1 MVEKDFV
8 LEEYKQLWSY
18 YHKLLDERKNLL
30 DWYFKV
36 VTLPLGLV
44 GFFVSTKSEQISLPH
59 EIGATILV
67 LIYFVGLALFGAYS
81 KETSNAKKYHTAM
94 VSLRNH
100 INVKFPNLK
109 GAIVIDE
116 LRSVDSKIL
125 NLGSTAFWRISPL
138 MLINSA
144 VAVASLKLFLIE
156 TPPLM
161 LSFVFID
168 SVVLHYFLYKL
179 LYATHSKKLA

>member
-67 LIYFVGLALFGAYS
+67 LIYLLSIPFASIFY
-81 KETSNAKKYHTAM
+81 
-94 VSLRNH
+94 LRLKRKAE
-100 INVKFPNLK
+100 VLNLK
-109 GAIVIDE
+109 
-116 LRSVDSKIL
+116 
-125 NLGSTAFWRISPL
+125 T
-138 MLINSA
+138 
-144 VAVASLKLFLIE
+144 
-156 TPPLM
+156 
-161 LSFVFID
+161 
-168 SVVLHYFLYKL
+168 
-179 LYATHSKKLA
+179 